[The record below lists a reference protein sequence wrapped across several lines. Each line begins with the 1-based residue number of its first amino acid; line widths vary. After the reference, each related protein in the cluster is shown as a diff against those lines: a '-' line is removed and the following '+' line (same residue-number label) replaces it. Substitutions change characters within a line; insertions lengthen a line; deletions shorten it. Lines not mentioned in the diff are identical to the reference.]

1 MVWQVD
7 VSELPLIVANPNM
20 AVTFRKRGRA
30 CSWTAVRPPRTIVPG
45 PTMAAGGDLPH
56 DLYTFVIESALGLE
70 FGFWGCVAAGA
81 TFKTLGRKRTPQGKA
96 VIAAHLEDLDAA
108 ESQVNAIYFAWRAHT
123 VTPLDDELNAMLAR
137 WRALPDD
144 GVITL
149 EWSTPPTTTPGR
161 RRSRPA
167 AR

>member
-30 CSWTAVRPPRTIVPG
+30 CSWTAVRPPRKIVPG

-81 TFKTLGRKRTPQGKA
+81 TFKTLGRKPTPQGRA
-96 VIAAHLEDLDAA
+96 VIARHIDDLNAA
-108 ESQVNAIYFAWRAHT
+108 EARVNEIYFGWRSGTA
-123 VTPLDDELNAMLAR
+123 TPFDDELNTMLAR
-137 WRALPDD
+137 WQALLDD
-144 GVITL
+144 EAITL
-149 EWSTPPTTTPGR
+149 EWAPQV
-161 RRSRPA
+161 SR
-167 AR
+167 